1 MLSRDVTVVNGMVR
15 SRVFVGDTDYS
26 QYSDEALQQ
35 LLDTMPPGT
44 PKYVIDE
51 IKKEIERRD
60 KKTKDQ
66 KGDLNYNIKY
76 RSGWRGSNGDYQIW
90 YGNAKQVGEGY
101 KTREEAEKK
110 MKELMYLEFKD
121 SKTKDVFSESARK
134 AALEARRRKMK
145 GKSGISGKGVEG
157 QKKEGME
164 EVKELTGEQ
173 AERIANEFNS
183 NINQNLDDL
192 FEAEDSDDDEKY
204 EKSLKNLDI
213 QIDKVKK
220 FYKEIKNRKDVDKDD
235 IYLISQV
242 RNISWDMSTSDMAA
256 EWESVLRGIKNI
268 SAGLVKKD
276 TKDAFSESARKA
288 ALEAR
293 RRKMKSKGEI
303 QKNPRGEKKEKES
316 SGLFEKLREDPEWQK
331 VLRLREK
338 AMSEDFKGN
347 ISAANEL
354 RKQVSEILKNHEL
367 YQKWVKE
374 EMGNQRGE
382 VSSKKLTDEIK
393 KDPGKTQAYL
403 FDKVSEL
410 LPEGDIDTMSQHDS
424 LYVVITPNND
434 SPEEIKKIEQ
444 IAKQAMKG
452 FDGKNILTSSTE
464 RPFTSLFIT
473 AKNTFTTRYLN
484 KHRKDFTCLFI
495 ENIKPI
501 NII

>member
-1 MLSRDVTVVNGMVR
+1 MLLRDVTVVNGMVR
-15 SRVFVGDTDYS
+15 TKDSVRDTDYS

-60 KKTKDQ
+60 KK
-66 KGDLNYNIKY
+66 
-76 RSGWRGSNGDYQIW
+76 
-90 YGNAKQVGEGY
+90 
-101 KTREEAEKK
+101 
-110 MKELMYLEFKD
+110 
-121 SKTKDVFSESARK
+121 
-134 AALEARRRKMK
+134 
-145 GKSGISGKGVEG
+145 
-157 QKKEGME
+157 
-164 EVKELTGEQ
+164 
-173 AERIANEFNS
+173 
-183 NINQNLDDL
+183 
-192 FEAEDSDDDEKY
+192 
-204 EKSLKNLDI
+204 
-213 QIDKVKK
+213 
-220 FYKEIKNRKDVDKDD
+220 
-235 IYLISQV
+235 
-242 RNISWDMSTSDMAA
+242 
-256 EWESVLRGIKNI
+256 
-268 SAGLVKKD
+268 

-452 FDGKNILTSSTE
+452 FDGEKVSGRWEGKGKEKSFLIDVDG
-464 RPFTSLFIT
+464 
-473 AKNTFTTRYLN
+473 LN
-484 KHRKDFTCLFI
+484 F
-495 ENIKPI
+495 
-501 NII
+501 